1 MIDTD
6 KYEAYCYKCNA
17 KINTSVIGYKGNPRG
32 STRIEAFC
40 DEECRYYAGYGD
52 TCCSLT
58 TCNCGEPIGRGD

>member
-32 STRIEAFC
+32 PTRIEGFC
-40 DEECRYYAGYGD
+40 DE
-52 TCCSLT
+52 
-58 TCNCGEPIGRGD
+58 IGRAHV